1 MAYFTKKGMRDKV
14 EITYVTP
21 FPEHFIKPKSTAA
34 LEYLLKEKNIH
45 IVTDFMIMEV
55 NNENQ
60 KHRGLQR

>member
-1 MAYFTKKGMRDKV
+1 MRDKV

-21 FPEHFIKPKSTAA
+21 LSGSITKPKSTAA

-45 IVTDFMIMEV
+45 IVTDFAIMEV
-55 NNENQ
+55 NNENK